1 MKNRELLDQELAEYV
16 ISVLEFD
23 LEIRGE
29 ASILVS
35 GGSTPLN
42 LFKILSHYEIAW
54 ESVNVI
60 LVDERF
66 VPDQHPDQNGS
77 MVKANLLKNNAAK
90 ARFQSMVLNPTDSKN
105 NLSLV
110 RSQMQLIKRPFSIV
124 ILGMGG
130 DGHTASLFP
139 NAPELDE
146 GMSFNT
152 NDDIIITHPTEAPH
166 ERITFTRKALLN
178 THHLTLHCYGKEK
191 KNILDT
197 VNSLSD
203 YRPYPIEGFVHQ
215 ELVDLKVFWTE

>member
-1 MKNRELLDQELAEYV
+1 MKNRELLDQELAEYI
-16 ISVLEFD
+16 ISALEAD
-23 LEIRGE
+23 VEIRGE
-29 ASILVS
+29 ASLLVS
-35 GGSTPLN
+35 GGSTPLG
-42 LFKILSHYEIAW
+42 LFKILSHYKIAW
-54 ESVNVI
+54 DKVNVI

-66 VPDQHPDQNGS
+66 VPDEHSDQNGS
-77 MVKANLLKNNAAK
+77 MVKVNLLKNNAAK
-90 ARFQSMVLNPTDSKN
+90 AKFQVMVLDPKDSLN
-105 NLSLV
+105 NLNLV

-139 NAPELDE
+139 DAPELDE
-146 GMSFNT
+146 GMNLNNS
-152 NDDIIITHPTEAPH
+152 DDLIITHPGKAPH

-178 THHLTLHCYGKEK
+178 TSHLALHCYGREK